1 MATTMA
7 LGLNAADAVDHIH
20 KDSLISIG
28 EADTDAGSPLSS
40 SEGENE
46 SEASPFSRQNTHTQ
60 LKANAPIFTP
70 CAKTGVPEAVHEQ
83 EAICKAVADAARVAA
98 TATFRPPPPQEPAP
112 LFICSAMPAPMK
124 VYTPLPTR
132 ALNPYLPAK
141 KMPAFAAELGL
152 AECAECVSWEPAL
165 VRPVDLIT
173 FGVVGA

>member
-1 MATTMA
+1 LSACD
-7 LGLNAADAVDHIH
+7 DAKVDHIH

-46 SEASPFSRQNTHTQ
+46 SEASPFSRQTTHTL

-70 CAKTGVPEAVHEQ
+70 SANAVPEAVHEQ

-152 AECAECVSWEPAL
+152 PESAECVSWEPAL

-173 FGVVGA
+173 FG